1 MEILYLILVLLVVTR
16 VFAELAERV
25 HLPAIVGELVAGVSL
40 GLVLSG
46 AGDIMPMLWSATQ
59 SETYVSIVDLG
70 MFFLMLLAGIRMEP
84 LDFAETSKTAILV
97 AIGGMLVPISAGV
110 LLGLAV
116 LPESPLKL
124 VQCLLLGT
132 ALAITAV
139 PVAVRIFMDVGELD
153 SRVGKTV
160 IAAALWDDLISL
172 FLLAIVIAAMSGGN
186 IGEISF
192 ASIAPL
198 VGKVLFFFAVTIPT
212 GFFLFPIVGRYF
224 KYLRFP
230 EVDFSMLLIAAL
242 AYATFAES
250 MDMHFIIG
258 AFLAGMFF
266 HPKVVDQQTYEH
278 VEGQMSGITQGFL
291 APIFFVSVGLHLD
304 FSALLSAPVFV
315 IVFIL
320 IALVSKIVGAG
331 LPAYWVGLS
340 QNESLM
346 VGVGMSG
353 RGAVELI
360 VAGVALEAG
369 IFLQPDPPTLIVK
382 SLYSA
387 IVIMALVT
395 TVLTPIILRRLVD
408 RKFAGEKS
416 SR

>member
-16 VFAELAERV
+16 VFAELAERIK
-25 HLPAIVGELVAGVSL
+25 LPAIVGELVAGVSL
-40 GLVLSG
+40 GLFLLNF
-46 AGDIMPMLWSATQ
+46 GDTVPTLWSATQ
-59 SETYVSIVDLG
+59 SETYASLVDLG
-70 MFFLMLLAGIRMEP
+70 MFFLLLLAGIRMEP
-84 LDFAETSKTAILV
+84 FEFAQTSKTAILV
-97 AIGGMLVPISAGV
+97 AIGGMLLPISAGV
-110 LLGLAV
+110 LLGWLV

-124 VQCLLLGT
+124 VQCLLIGT

-160 IAAALWDDLISL
+160 ISTALWDALISL
-172 FLLAIVIAAMSGGN
+172 FLLALVIAAM
-186 IGEISF
+186 GEGSF
-192 ASIAPL
+192 AEFSLATAGSL
-198 VGKVLFFFAVTIPT
+198 VGKVLLFFALTIPA
-212 GFFLFPIVGRYF
+212 GYFLFPFLGRYF

-230 EVDFSMLLIAAL
+230 EVDFSMLLIGAL
-242 AYATFAES
+242 AYATFAEM

-266 HPKVVDQQTYEH
+266 HPKVVEKEIYER
-278 VEGQMSGITQGFL
+278 VESQMSGITQGFL

-304 FSALLSAPVFV
+304 FSAFMSVPLFVFSFV
-315 IVFIL
+315 M

-331 LPAYWVGLS
+331 LPAYWIGLS
-340 QNESLM
+340 RREALM

-369 IFLQPDPPTLIVK
+369 LFLQPDPPPVIVQ
-382 SLYSA
+382 SLYST

-395 TVLTPIILRRLVD
+395 TILTPIILRRLVD
-408 RKFAGEKS
+408 TSALPK
-416 SR
+416 